1 MSVALTGLGAGG
13 AQNED
18 RSVAHLL
25 VEHNGQTYDWSIYIP
40 KDMNTDLG
48 TFIQSKEA
56 DIYADIDRKESIWN
70 SLMPK
75 TREVIDP
82 VTDETI
88 TVDISK
94 SEIVHPEMPDYYA
107 KRRDEYP
114 SLAEQLDALWKGG
127 ADMAAMMDKIKLI
140 KAKYP
145 KS

>member
-107 KRRDEYP
+107 KRRNEYP

>member
-94 SEIVHPEMPDYYA
+94 SEIVYPEMPDYYA

>member
-18 RSVAHLL
+18 RSIAYLS
-25 VEHNGQTYDWSIYIP
+25 VEHNGQTYDWSIYVP
-40 KDMNTDLG
+40 RDLNTDLG
-48 TFIQSKEA
+48 TYIQSKEA
-56 DIYADIDRKESIWN
+56 DIYADIERKEARWN
-70 SLMPK
+70 ALEPK
-75 TREVIDP
+75 TREIDDP
-82 VTDETI
+82 MTGEKT
-88 TVDISK
+88 TVEISK

-107 KRRDEYP
+107 KRRAEYP

>member
-25 VEHNGQTYDWSIYIP
+25 VVHNDQTYDWSIYVP
-40 KDMNTDLG
+40 RDLSTDLG
-48 TFIQSKEA
+48 TYIQSKEA
-56 DIYADIDRKESIWN
+56 DIYADIETKEARWN
-70 SLMPK
+70 ALEPK
-75 TREVIDP
+75 TREIDDP
-82 VTDETI
+82 MTGEKR
-88 TVDISK
+88 TVEISK

-107 KRRDEYP
+107 KRRAEYP